1 MTSSSPSNPSFD
13 WFNPSPQQDSDLLA
27 QIGFIPGVKE
37 FLTLR
42 QVHALEHATVWVLSE
57 MAARRQSPFDHS
69 PADNEALGGLSTD
82 RGFYLYGQ
90 INTNELQIAAKQA
103 LHRLKNGEGQLALH
117 PRCGTNLSVTLALTA
132 GLVLG
137 THLVFPRGPISQLL
151 GLGLA
156 TATAFQIGP
165 DVGMSAQKYLTTAI
179 PFNLTIVNIAPKA
192 DLWGRSGHFVQT
204 EWQDLQ

>member
-1 MTSSSPSNPSFD
+1 
-13 WFNPSPQQDSDLLA
+13 
-27 QIGFIPGVKE
+27 
-37 FLTLR
+37 
-42 QVHALEHATVWVLSE
+42 
-57 MAARRQSPFDHS
+57 
-69 PADNEALGGLSTD
+69 
-82 RGFYLYGQ
+82 
-90 INTNELQIAAKQA
+90 
-103 LHRLKNGEGQLALH
+103 LALH

-137 THLVFPRGPISQLL
+137 THLLLPRGPISQLL

-156 TATAFQIGP
+156 TAAAFQIGP